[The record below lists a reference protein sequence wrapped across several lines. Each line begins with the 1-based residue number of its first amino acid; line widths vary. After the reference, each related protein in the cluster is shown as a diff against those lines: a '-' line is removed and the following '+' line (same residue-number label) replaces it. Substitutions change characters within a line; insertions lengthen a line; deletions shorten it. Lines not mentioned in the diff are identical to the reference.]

1 VIKRQA
7 NDNQEKNVWHGNSD
21 ENGHPSYRQRS
32 GQPEIVKLIELFL
45 YSPDIRVGG

>member
-1 VIKRQA
+1 VIKRNA
-7 NDNQEKNVWHGNSD
+7 NDDQEKNVRRSNSG
-21 ENGHPSYRQRS
+21 ENGNPGYRQRS